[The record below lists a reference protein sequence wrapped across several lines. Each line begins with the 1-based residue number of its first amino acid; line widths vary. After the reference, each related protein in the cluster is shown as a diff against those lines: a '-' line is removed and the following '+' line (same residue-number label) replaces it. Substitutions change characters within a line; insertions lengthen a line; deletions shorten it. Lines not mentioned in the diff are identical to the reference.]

1 MFIYPL
7 AFFVFIAATDSL
19 DYNIIARIN
28 ALEQDNAFYVQT
40 VMNARISRVALL
52 SMFACPLVGDTCA
65 YFIGMLFGKKKLC
78 PEISP
83 KKTIAGSIGG
93 AIGGVLGG
101 LGVYYAQLLWDVHEG
116 LIPLLL
122 LGLLCGL
129 LGQIGDLFASSIKRY
144 AGIKDFG
151 SIFPGHGGML
161 DRVDS
166 VLICAPM
173 VFMFFYKLNSV
184 ISGVFF

>member
-1 MFIYPL
+1 M
-7 AFFVFIAATDSL
+7 
-19 DYNIIARIN
+19 R
-28 ALEQDNAFYVQT
+28 
-40 VMNARISRVALL
+40 LL
-52 SMFACPLVGDTCA
+52 YRNV
-65 YFIGMLFGKKKLC
+65 IWQKKLC

-101 LGVYYAQLLWDVHEG
+101 LGVYYAQLLWDAHEG